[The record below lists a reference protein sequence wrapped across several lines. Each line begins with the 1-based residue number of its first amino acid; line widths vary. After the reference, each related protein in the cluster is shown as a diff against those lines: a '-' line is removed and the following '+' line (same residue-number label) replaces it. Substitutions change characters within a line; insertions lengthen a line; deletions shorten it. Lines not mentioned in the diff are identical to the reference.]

1 MQLVHKA
8 LIFARACQSPISK
21 KKYLHIYTYRV
32 LKNDETTLYQIIQG
46 HPQSTRK
53 MLKKK
58 LSTDIILKMSFSTKV
73 VEILRIG

>member
-1 MQLVHKA
+1 MQLVYKA

-32 LKNDETTLYQIIQG
+32 LKNDETTLYQTIQG

-53 MLKKK
+53 M
-58 LSTDIILKMSFSTKV
+58 
-73 VEILRIG
+73 